1 MLAAGVASTLGGVRI
16 AQIWR
21 FPVKSLQGE
30 RLATVELG
38 TQGVAGDRGY
48 AIFDAETGMGLTA
61 RREPALLFGAA
72 SLASGSL
79 HITLPDGTVATDDAA
94 LSEWLGRRVILRS
107 TSYTGPRR
115 YESPDDFEREAD
127 WEPFDGANGSFRD
140 SERTVLSMVST
151 GTLGDWDARR
161 FRSNLVLEGSDEDA
175 LVGSR
180 VRVGGAELEVVKRV
194 GRCVMVTRAQP
205 DGVEKDLDV
214 LRTIHRERGGKFAV
228 GAVVVAAGRI
238 SVGDQL
244 SA

>member
-1 MLAAGVASTLGGVRI
+1 MLAAGVVSTLGGVRV

-21 FPVKSLQGE
+21 YPVKSLQGE
-30 RLATVELG
+30 TLPVAELG
-38 TQGVAGDRGY
+38 PQGVEGDRRY
-48 AIFDAETGMGLTA
+48 AIFDAQTGMGLTA

-79 HITLPDGTVATDDAA
+79 EITLPDGTVASDDAA
-94 LSEWLGRRVILRS
+94 LSEWLGRPVILRS
-107 TSYTGPRR
+107 TSYSGPRR
-115 YESPDDFEREAD
+115 YESPEDYEAEAD

-140 SERTVLSMVST
+140 SERTVVSLVST
-151 GTLGDWDARR
+151 GTLGEWNARR

-175 LVGSR
+175 LVGTR

-214 LRTIHRERGGKFAV
+214 LRTIHRERGGRFAV
-228 GAVVVAAGRI
+228 GAEVLVPGTV
-238 SVGDQL
+238 SVGDRL